1 MTNVRLLAK
10 QTVTSATIA
19 MMLVLTMLAACNPV
33 AGIRK
38 SESLNQLEAAT
49 NTYRKLMRWGH
60 FDQAAQYLRANGE
73 APIAKPDLEDM
84 ARFKVTRYDVADQ
97 LVADT
102 RADARVTAYVEFYN
116 IDTGVTHS
124 VRDEQ
129 FWWYDKETRRWYL
142 GSPMLDFAA
151 NAR

>member
-10 QTVTSATIA
+10 QPLILTTIA
-19 MMLVLTMLAACNPV
+19 ALFVLATLAACNPV
-33 AGIRK
+33 ANIQKR
-38 SESLNQLEAAT
+38 ESLNQLEAAT

-73 APIAKPDLEDM
+73 EPLAKPDLEDM
-84 ARFKVTRYDVADQ
+84 ARFKVTSYTVADQ

-102 RADARVTAYVEFYN
+102 RTDARVTAYVEFYN
-116 IDTGVTHS
+116 IDTGVTNS

-151 NAR
+151 NAN

>member
-1 MTNVRLLAK
+1 MTNVRPLAK
-10 QTVTSATIA
+10 QSLILNTIA
-19 MMLVLTMLAACNPV
+19 VLFVLAMLAACNPV
-33 AGIRK
+33 ANIQKR
-38 SESLNQLEAAT
+38 ESLNQLEAAT

-73 APIAKPDLEDM
+73 EPLARPDLEDM
-84 ARFKVTRYDVADQ
+84 ARFKVTSYTVADQ

-102 RADARVTAYVEFYN
+102 RTDARVTAYVEFYN
-116 IDTGVTHS
+116 IDTGVTTS

-129 FWWYDKETRRWYL
+129 FWWYDKETGRWYL

-151 NAR
+151 NAN

>member
-1 MTNVRLLAK
+1 MRLLAK
-10 QTVTSATIA
+10 QSQIFTAITVMFMLAT
-19 MMLVLTMLAACNPV
+19 LAACNPV
-33 AGIRK
+33 ANIQKR
-38 SESLNQLEAAT
+38 ESLTQLEAAT

-73 APIAKPDLEDM
+73 EPLPKPDLEDM
-84 ARFKVTRYDVADQ
+84 ARFKVTSYTVADQ

-102 RADARVTAYVEFYN
+102 RTDARVTAYVEFYN
-116 IDTGVTHS
+116 IDTGVASS

-142 GSPMLDFAA
+142 GSPMLNFAA
-151 NAR
+151 NAN

>member
-1 MTNVRLLAK
+1 MRPLAK
-10 QTVTSATIA
+10 QSLILNTIA
-19 MMLVLTMLAACNPV
+19 VLFVLAMLAACNPV
-33 AGIRK
+33 ANIQKR
-38 SESLNQLEAAT
+38 ESLNQLEAAT

-73 APIAKPDLEDM
+73 EPLARPDLEDM
-84 ARFKVTRYDVADQ
+84 ARFKVTSYTVADQ

-102 RADARVTAYVEFYN
+102 RTDARVTAYVEFYN
-116 IDTGVTHS
+116 IDTGVTTS

-129 FWWYDKETRRWYL
+129 FWWYDKETGRWYL

-151 NAR
+151 NAN

>member
-1 MTNVRLLAK
+1 MRLLAK
-10 QTVTSATIA
+10 QSQIFTAIIVMFMLAT
-19 MMLVLTMLAACNPV
+19 LAACNPV
-33 AGIRK
+33 ANIQKR
-38 SESLNQLEAAT
+38 ESLTQLEAAT

-73 APIAKPDLEDM
+73 EPLPKPDLEDM
-84 ARFKVTRYDVADQ
+84 ARFKVTSYTVADQ

-102 RADARVTAYVEFYN
+102 RTDARVTAYVEFYN
-116 IDTGVTHS
+116 IDTGVTSS

-142 GSPMLDFAA
+142 GSPMLNFAA
-151 NAR
+151 NAN

>member
-1 MTNVRLLAK
+1 MFV
-10 QTVTSATIA
+10 SAT
-19 MMLVLTMLAACNPV
+19 LAGCNPV
-33 AGIRK
+33 AGIQKR
-38 SESLNQLEAAT
+38 ESMTQLEAAT

-73 APIAKPDLEDM
+73 APLAKPDLEDM
-84 ARFKVTRYDVADQ
+84 ARFKVTSYTVADQ

-102 RADARVTAYVEFYN
+102 RTDARVTAYVEFYN
-116 IDTGVTHS
+116 IDTGVTNS

-129 FWWYDKETRRWYL
+129 FWWYDKDTRRWYL

-151 NAR
+151 NAD

>member
-1 MTNVRLLAK
+1 MIMRTVAK
-10 QTVTSATIA
+10 QTAILTLLIAVFCLATQS
-19 MMLVLTMLAACNPV
+19 ACNPI
-33 AGIRK
+33 GNIQKR
-38 SESLNQLEAAT
+38 ESLTQLEAAT

-60 FDQAAQYLRANGE
+60 FDQAAQYLRANGDE
-73 APIAKPDLEDM
+73 PLAKPDLEDM
-84 ARFKVTRYDVADQ
+84 ARFRVTSYTVADQ

-102 RADARVTAYVEFYN
+102 RTDARVTAYIEFYN
-116 IDTGVTHS
+116 VDTGVTDS

-151 NAR
+151 NAN